1 MKNIKYI
8 FTDFDGV
15 LTDNKV
21 FVSSDGTE
29 TVICNRSD
37 GIAINGLKKFGIRVI
52 IISTETNQVVKVR
65 GDKLEIETYF
75 GISNKKEFLKDF
87 IFKNKFD
94 IEKILYVGNDINDLG
109 AINLLKLSACPSDS
123 HNEVKKNVS
132 YILNTKGGDGVLREV
147 AEKVLN
153 INLINILG
161 YDN

>member
-15 LTDNKV
+15 LTNNKV

-29 TVICNRSD
+29 TVLCNRSD
-37 GIAINGLKKFGIRVI
+37 GLAINGLKKFGIRVI
-52 IISTETNQVVKVR
+52 IISTETNQVVKIR
-65 GDKLEIETYF
+65 GEKLGIETYF
-75 GISNKKEFLKDF
+75 GISNKKNFLKDF
-87 IFKNKFD
+87 IIKNNID
-94 IEKILYVGNDINDLG
+94 IENIIYVGNDINDLG
-109 AINLLKLSACPSDS
+109 AISLAKYSICPSDS
-123 HNEVKKNVS
+123 HSKVKQNVS
-132 YILNTKGGDGVLREV
+132 YVLKNKGGDGVLREI

>member
-15 LTDNKV
+15 LTNNKV
-21 FVSSDGTE
+21 FVSSDGIE
-29 TVICNRSD
+29 TVLCNRSD

-52 IISTETNQVVKVR
+52 IISTETNQVVKIR
-65 GDKLEIETYF
+65 GEKLGIETYF

-87 IFKNKFD
+87 IIKNNID
-94 IEKILYVGNDINDLG
+94 IENMIYVGNDINDIG
-109 AINLLKLSACPSDS
+109 AICLAKFSICPSDS
-123 HNEVKKNVS
+123 HFEVKQNVS
-132 YILNTKGGDGVLREV
+132 YILKTKGGDGVLREI